1 MTENLE
7 MQEYNEYETLGINIL
22 EEIQNTTITSYQE
35 LEQSEI
41 LQKKAQKARTS
52 IEKVRK
58 DLVAPYNDI
67 VKQINTKAKEI
78 TAPIIEAEAIIKEK
92 MLSFTAQEENPLKVK
107 WEREV
112 NKFEIIDQTLV
123 PRELCSPDESKI
135 RKMIEAGFTNI
146 AWVKVWK
153 EKVIY

>member
-1 MTENLE
+1 MRWSIISFYYFSYIMTENLE

-67 VKQINTKAKEI
+67 VKQINAKAKEI
-78 TAPIIEAEAIIKEK
+78 TAPIIEAETIIKER
-92 MLSFTAQEENPLKVK
+92 MLSFTAQEENPFL
-107 WEREV
+107 RLSM
-112 NKFEIIDQTLV
+112 QL
-123 PRELCSPDESKI
+123 LYLESCVLLTKA
-135 RKMIEAGFTNI
+135 RS
-146 AWVKVWK
+146 
-153 EKVIY
+153 EK

>member
-67 VKQINTKAKEI
+67 VKQINAKAKEI
-78 TAPIIEAEAIIKEK
+78 TAPIIEAETIIKER
-92 MLSFTAQEENPLKVK
+92 MLSFTAQEENPFLRLSMQLLYLESCVLLTKARSEK
-107 WEREV
+107 WLRQ
-112 NKFEIIDQTLV
+112 DLQT
-123 PRELCSPDESKI
+123 
-135 RKMIEAGFTNI
+135 
-146 AWVKVWK
+146 
-153 EKVIY
+153 

>member
-1 MTENLE
+1 MK
-7 MQEYNEYETLGINIL
+7 EYNEYETIWLNIL
-22 EEIQNTTITSYQE
+22 EEIQSTAVTSYKE
-35 LEQSEI
+35 LEQAEV
-41 LQKKAQKARTS
+41 LQKKAQKARTG

-78 TAPIIEAEAIIKEK
+78 TAPIIEAEAMIKER

-112 NKFEIIDQTLV
+112 NKFEIIDETLV

-146 AWVKVWK
+146 AWVKIWK